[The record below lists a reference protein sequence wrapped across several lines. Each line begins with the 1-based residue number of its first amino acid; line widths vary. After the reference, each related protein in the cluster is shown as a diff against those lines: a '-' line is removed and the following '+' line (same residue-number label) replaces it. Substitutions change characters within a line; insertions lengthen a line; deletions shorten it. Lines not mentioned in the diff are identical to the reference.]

1 MPFFAAD
8 NLVTK
13 AVTACFP
20 WDFKATENITEQI
33 RVDQEARQQFY
44 RNSATKWNFYSAL
57 EGANPN
63 NRISKEENPPRLIH
77 GFSADYDIKIPP
89 DRVTEAIAAM
99 KIKPAWREISLGRN
113 TRLVWTLSRA
123 LPVDNYDFCVFLLQR
138 AKKWLR
144 LDLLPGLDENA
155 FETPTRLLCNGAQ
168 WEATGAGPISEEEL
182 QAFFVEQ
189 GRNFRF
195 NSSAATDVPIET
207 VEKAIREKYVNL
219 DWPGEFVHGAQ
230 GPSFWIP
237 DSTSPMSA
245 IIKPDGMFT
254 FSAHADKLF
263 YSWSDIL
270 GPDFI
275 SNFSKDA
282 ITKATNDIWFDEK
295 NFWMRKKGIYVPLQK
310 DELTNYFEIDCGM
323 PVETSKGKKSMVKI
337 ALAHIFR
344 ENFVHNAAPY
354 VFRPSGLI
362 EYQGKRRLNTYNHRL
377 VQPAGDKSE
386 WGTNGKFPFLSL
398 VLDHLLDPPE
408 QLPRLLAWYKYYYMS
423 GLNLNPMPGQMVLL
437 MGGVGVGKTLTNRE
451 IFGRG
456 VGGFVD
462 ASDFVIK
469 GKEFNWHLFEV
480 PHWCIDDDTI
490 SDSASAHAH
499 VQAVFKKLVAN
510 KDFVC
515 NQKFRNAG
523 MTEWMGRILCTT
535 NLDFVS
541 TRIVGSLDNGT
552 LDKISMFKCARI
564 SKLRFPERGALIKI
578 IETELPYFLRWLIEW
593 EPPDFVTRDVRFGFA
608 SYQEPSLM
616 EQAHQTSR
624 IAPFKELLIEA
635 LLIYFTDKRDATEW
649 KGTVTQL
656 QRLISMNPLN
666 DCVLRSL
673 KLDQINRYLENV
685 QREGIIPCAVEAG
698 PMKTRVW
705 VFKRFTP
712 DDPEP
717 MREQIL
723 SSQNA
728 INIFSK

>member
-1 MPFFAAD
+1 MSFYYAQ
-8 NLVTK
+8 NLVEK
-13 AVTACFP
+13 SVTAGNP
-20 WDFKATENITEQI
+20 WDFVVTENITEQI
-33 RVDQEARQQFY
+33 RQDKDSRQEFY
-44 RNSATKWNFYSAL
+44 RNVNTQHCFYTAL
-57 EGANPN
+57 EGVNPN
-63 NRISKEENPPRLIH
+63 QRVSKDNPPRLLS
-77 GFSADYDIKIPP
+77 GFTGDYDIKIPKE
-89 DRVTEAIAAM
+89 RVTEAIAAM
-99 KIKPAWREISLGRN
+99 KIKPAYIEESLGRN
-113 TRLVWTLSRA
+113 PRLIWTFERPLMI
-123 LPVDNYDFCVFLLQR
+123 DDYDFCVFILQR
-138 AKKWLR
+138 AKKFLR
-144 LDLLPGLDENA
+144 LDLLPGLDEGA
-155 FETPTRLLCNGAQ
+155 FETPTRLLCNGGK
-168 WEATGAGPISEEEL
+168 WELTGHGNVPEKDL
-182 QAFFVEQ
+182 QAFFVDCGQ
-189 GRNFRF
+189 AFRF
-195 NSSAATDVPIET
+195 NSEAKIDVPLEV
-207 VEKAIREKYVNL
+207 VEKALREKFPAM
-219 DWPGEFVHGAQ
+219 DWPGDFILGSQ
-230 GPSFWIP
+230 GPTFWVP
-237 DSTSPMSA
+237 NSTSPMSA
-245 IIKPDGMFT
+245 IVKPDGMFT
-254 FSAHADKLF
+254 FSNSAEKPF

-270 GPDFI
+270 GPDFLKDY
-275 SNFSKDA
+275 STDA
-282 ITKATNDIWFDEK
+282 IARSTTDIWWDEK
-295 NFWMRKKGIYVPLQK
+295 NFWMRKKGVYVPLQK

-377 VQPAGDKSE
+377 IEPAGEKSE
-386 WGTNGKFPFLSL
+386 WGEFGKFPFLSL
-398 VLDHLLDPPE
+398 VLDNLLDPPE
-408 QLPRLLAWYKYYYMS
+408 QLPRLLAWYKYYYNS
-423 GLNLNPMPGQMVLL
+423 GLTLNPMPGQMVLL

-552 LDKISMFKCARI
+552 LDKISMFKCAKFSRT
-564 SKLRFPERGALIKI
+564 KFPERGALIKI
-578 IETELPYFLRWLIEW
+578 IATELPYFLRWLVEW
-593 EPPDFVTRDVRFGFA
+593 EPPDFVTRDTRFGFA

-635 LLIYFTDKRDATEW
+635 LLIYFTDKRDVTEW

-685 QREGIIPCAVEAG
+685 QREGVLPCVVEPG

-712 DDPEP
+712 DNPEP
-717 MREQIL
+717 ISEQIT